1 MFVLNNTKELKP
13 GKTWIDDNG
22 VQHPGNWASV
32 WSDDIKTSYGI
43 KEVSIQAKPDNKF
56 YWVSGPALDG
66 SWTSIERSLEDVK
79 EVDNDG
85 KAILDDDGN
94 QVITLG
100 LKSQWLAK
108 TKKIANSLLDPTD
121 WQVIAKAERDR
132 AIDSNV
138 ATYRA
143 AVITACTA
151 IEKAITD
158 ITYPETPSDYSAAKA
173 KLEDDRTDAEKKI
186 VSDHDADL
194 AAVFTSF
201 KSLFDA
207 PTKTTTK
214 TEMATDGSTG
224 KEVEVTV
231 EVVEPTGEPAPMY
244 DWPDSI

>member
-1 MFVLNNTKELKP
+1 MYVLNGTKELKP
-13 GKTWIDDNG
+13 GKSWVDDNG
-22 VQHPGNWASV
+22 LTHPSNWASA
-32 WSDDIKTSYGI
+32 WSVDDKAARGI
-43 KEVSIQAKPDNKF
+43 KEVSIQTKPDGKF
-56 YWVSGPALDG
+56 YWVSGPHIDG
-66 SWTSIERSLEDVK
+66 TWTSTERSLEDVK
-79 EVDNDG
+79 EVDDDG
-85 KAILDDDGN
+85 KAVLDADGN

-108 TKKIANSLLDPTD
+108 TKETANSLLAPTD
-121 WQVIAKAERDR
+121 WQVVAKAERDR

-151 IEKAITD
+151 IRKSITD
-158 ITYPETPSDYSAAKA
+158 IADTSVPSGYDAAKE
-173 KLEDDRTDAEKKI
+173 KKDPTDAEKKI
-186 VSDHDADL
+186 ISDYETEVATKF
-194 AAVFTSF
+194 AAF
-201 KSLFDA
+201 KALFDA

-244 DWPDSI
+244 DWPVMGE